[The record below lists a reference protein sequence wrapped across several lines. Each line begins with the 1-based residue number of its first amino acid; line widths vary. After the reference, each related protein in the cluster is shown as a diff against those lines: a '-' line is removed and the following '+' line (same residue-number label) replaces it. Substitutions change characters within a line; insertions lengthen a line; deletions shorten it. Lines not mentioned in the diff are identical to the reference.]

1 MKGLKRLQ
9 AGIGIAAL
17 AGLVS
22 LGAGPACAAE
32 YEVRM
37 PVEKTVRL
45 APPDDAAA
53 PVARPDAPKSDAAK
67 ADGAKSSAPKTA
79 LGRAAEAA
87 AVSATKPSTPKAA
100 APAVKAAEAAPT
112 VKDAPASAPAKS
124 ADKSNA
130 KPVAKT
136 KKSAKPAQD
145 ANAHAL
151 SADPDALAEDSG
163 VVHVPS
169 GAPIPVPAA
178 DVAESAPAP
187 DKSAKPVAKVAPA
200 PKPEPKIDPKAS
212 VMPPAPAGA
221 PTPLALPADGQW
233 VGDVDIEFLADRII
247 LRAATNTAVERVT
260 WFNLTNP
267 AEPRKL
273 AVDLRGSW
281 RKKGNV
287 VLRFDTGPVKAVVTG
302 EHPDRLRLAVEF
314 RDGAVAPQLEP
325 VLENGPKGVSLT
337 IPLAVR
343 LAR

>member
-17 AGLVS
+17 AGFVS

-45 APPDDAAA
+45 APPEDAAPA
-53 PVARPDAPKSDAAK
+53 AKPDAPKSDAAK

-79 LGRAAEAA
+79 LGRAAEATA
-87 AVSATKPSTPKAA
+87 ANASKPAAPKAA
-100 APAVKAAEAAPT
+100 APAVKSAEAAPV
-112 VKDAPASAPAKS
+112 VKDAPAPAPAKS
-124 ADKSNA
+124 ADKPNTKPAAKAKKNA
-130 KPVAKT
+130 K
-136 KKSAKPAQD
+136 SAQD
-145 ANAHAL
+145 VNAHAL

-169 GAPIPVPAA
+169 GAPIPVPASG
-178 DVAESAPAP
+178 VAESPT
-187 DKSAKPVAKVAPA
+187 AKPVPKAAPA

-233 VGDVDIEFLADRII
+233 VGDVDIEFQADRII
-247 LRAATNTAVERVT
+247 LRAGTNTAVERVT

-281 RKKGNV
+281 RKKGNA
-287 VLRFDTGPVKAVVTG
+287 VLRYDTGPVKAVVTG